1 MPSEVDLDFNWDED
15 KARANLKKHRISFE
29 EAKTV
34 FGDPFSVTINDP
46 AHSASEYR
54 FVDIGTSTSGMILA
68 VAYAERGHKTR
79 LISCRKAT
87 RAERK
92 IYEERKDF

>member
-1 MPSEVDLDFNWDED
+1 MSSTVDIDFDWDED
-15 KARANLKKHRISFE
+15 KATANVKKHGISFE

-34 FGDPFSVTINDP
+34 FGDPFSVTISDP
-46 AHSASEYR
+46 AHSSSEYR
-54 FVDIGTSTSGMILA
+54 FVDIGTSARAMVLA
-68 VAYAERGHKTR
+68 VTYSERGRTIR

-87 RAERK
+87 KAERK

>member
-1 MPSEVDLDFNWDED
+1 M
-15 KARANLKKHRISFE
+15 I
-29 EAKTV
+29 
-34 FGDPFSVTINDP
+34 GDPFSVTIDDP

-54 FVDIGTSTSGMILA
+54 FVDIGTSAQGIVLA
-68 VAYAERGHKTR
+68 VTYTERGRKIR

>member
-1 MPSEVDLDFNWDED
+1 MDFDWDEG

-34 FGDPFSVTINDP
+34 FGDPFSVTIDDP
-46 AHSASEYR
+46 THSASEYR
-54 FVDIGTSTSGMILA
+54 FVDIGTSASGMILT
-68 VAYAERGHKTR
+68 VAYAERGQRIR

-87 RAERK
+87 KAERK
-92 IYEERKDF
+92 IYEEGKDL

>member
-1 MPSEVDLDFNWDED
+1 MASTLDLDFDWDED
-15 KARANLKKHRISFE
+15 KATANVKKHGISFE

-34 FGDPFSVTINDP
+34 FGDPFSVTIDDP

-54 FVDIGTSTSGMILA
+54 FVDIGTSASEMILA
-68 VAYAERGHKTR
+68 VAYAERGQKIR

-87 RAERK
+87 KAERK

>member
-1 MPSEVDLDFNWDED
+1 MASTVDMDFDWDED
-15 KARANLKKHRISFE
+15 KAAANFKKHGISFE
-29 EAKTV
+29 EAKAV
-34 FGDPFSVTINDP
+34 FGDPFSVTIDDP

-54 FVDIGTSTSGMILA
+54 FVDIGTSNSGMILA
-68 VAYAERGHKTR
+68 LAYAERGRTIR

-87 RAERK
+87 KAERK

>member
-1 MPSEVDLDFNWDED
+1 MASEIHLDFEWDED
-15 KARANLKKHRISFE
+15 KAAANLKKHGISFE

-34 FGDPFSVTINDP
+34 FGDPFSVTIDDP
-46 AHSASEYR
+46 AHSANEYR
-54 FVDIGTSTSGMILA
+54 FVNIGTSAPGMILA
-68 VAYAERGHKTR
+68 VAYAERGQKIR

-92 IYEERKDF
+92 IYEERKEF